1 MGYKNPKSLNSTTNE
16 RNNLT
21 PLKPKNLFPFAF
33 YPCSSHSSVV
43 KNCFFVFALS
53 VVLSGCATAPVMK
66 QVSGEEAQTQ
76 DLLSQAASQFASP
89 DPPKA
94 LTLEDQAQ
102 VEWRPD
108 RSLRVTV
115 HQLWAARVKPDHP
128 LPLLASIN
136 QDSQIL
142 NIQTL
147 KLYQQD
153 AKGDFVPVDPQPQ
166 VTWVPPQDNL
176 PLSLSKITSCRLPD
190 LGAGQALEVK
200 YSLETKTSS
209 LLVDKDMLNNP
220 TKPHPV
226 APEAS
231 FAFRWNDYTPSIR
244 KDVTLRIPANLELF
258 GARLRLPADFVSEE
272 PTVPKGHEKTVRLSM
287 GPQQPIPSES
297 YQPALQDL
305 VPLTAFTLNKSWEEA
320 VAPYRIRVKR
330 YLDGD
335 RSKVDELIGDAG
347 SNTAEALADRVAE
360 IKKAIEQKVDFV
372 DTGLP
377 VYLNPDRPVTEIIDS
392 AKGTAH
398 DMTVLMAMA
407 LMSVK
412 IQPIIYLYRQASSG
426 ELIPDL
432 PALSQFNGVLLAVAS
447 GKDLLWID
455 PTEPLA
461 APGVLPFNALDR
473 KALGVLTPLNWRLTP
488 SFAAKDNRKHRD
500 VVMELDPQGNLN
512 CTVDI
517 LAYGSA
523 ELALR
528 QFFRATTDDKR
539 RDLVYRGLVKL
550 FPTVILT
557 DYRFGDYRD
566 ISKPLDVHYTFQ
578 IPSYAKFIKGGMLFF
593 PVVFEDVEDFF
604 SVLHDTRQ
612 TPVVMPQN
620 FSSDTQTIVKLPP
633 GYQAGDLPKDITF
646 ANAVAEFSSSS
657 KLDFGTLSYERY
669 LGVKERVIPL
679 GKDYKD
685 LLAFYQAVLTQDRK
699 PFTAVRQ
706 K

>member
-1 MGYKNPKSLNSTTNE
+1 M
-16 RNNLT
+16 
-21 PLKPKNLFPFAF
+21 
-33 YPCSSHSSVV
+33 
-43 KNCFFVFALS
+43 LS
-53 VVLSGCATAPVMK
+53 LSGCATAPVV
-66 QVSGEEAQTQ
+66 QQPSGEDAQTQ
-76 DLLSQAASQFASP
+76 SLLSQAASQFASP
-89 DPPKA
+89 NPPKT

-102 VEWRPD
+102 VDWRPD

-115 HQLWAARVKPDHP
+115 HQIWAARVKPDHP
-128 LPLLASIN
+128 LPLLASLN

-142 NIQTL
+142 NIQAL

-153 AKGDFVPVDPQPQ
+153 TKGNFVPVDPQPQ

-226 APEAS
+226 APEPS
-231 FAFRWNDYTPSIR
+231 FAFRWNDYTPSLQR
-244 KDVTLRIPANLELF
+244 DLSMRIPANLELF
-258 GARLRLPADFVSEE
+258 GARLRLPADFVSDE
-272 PTVPKGHEKTVRLSM
+272 PTVPKGHEKTVHLSM
-287 GPQQPIPSES
+287 GPQDPVPSES

-305 VPLTAFTLNKSWEEA
+305 VPLTAFTLNKTWEEA
-320 VAPYRIRVKR
+320 VMPYRIRVKR

-335 RSKVDELIGDAG
+335 RTKVEDLIGEAG
-347 SNTAEALADRVAE
+347 SNTGEALADRVAE
-360 IKKAIEQKVDFV
+360 VKRAIEQKIDFV

-398 DMTVLMAMA
+398 DMTVLLAMA

-412 IQPIIYLYRQASSG
+412 IQPVIYLYRQASSG
-426 ELIPDL
+426 ELIGDL
-432 PALSQFNGVLLAVAS
+432 PALSQFNGVLVAVAN
-447 GKDLLWID
+447 GKDLLWVD

-488 SFAAKDNRKHRD
+488 SFAAKDHHKHRD

-517 LAYGSA
+517 LAYGSS

-539 RDLVYRGLVKL
+539 RDLVYRGLAKL
-550 FPTVILT
+550 FPTVSLT

-566 ISKPLDVHYTFQ
+566 ISKPLDVHYAFQ
-578 IPSYAKFIKGGMLFF
+578 IPNYAKFIKGGGMVFF

-604 SVLHDTRQ
+604 SVLRDTRQ
-612 TPVVMPQN
+612 TPVVVPQN
-620 FSSDTQTIVKLPP
+620 FNSETETIVKLPP

-646 ANAVAEFSSSS
+646 ANAVAEFSSTS

-669 LGVKERVIPL
+669 LGLKERTIPL